1 MNAVYFIVA
10 KTILFLRTVWI
21 AFAELIL
28 IPGATDLTVETM
40 GMLNHRAALSQATW
54 AGLQA
59 LPGLA
64 DDMGKVF
71 ILPVPQSVCSKDE
84 VIL

>member
-28 IPGATDLTVETM
+28 MPGATDMTVETM
-40 GMLNHRAALSQATW
+40 GMLNHRAALSQA
-54 AGLQA
+54 
-59 LPGLA
+59 
-64 DDMGKVF
+64 
-71 ILPVPQSVCSKDE
+71 I
-84 VIL
+84 

>member
-28 IPGATDLTVETM
+28 MPGATDLTVESM
-40 GMLNHRAALSQATW
+40 GMLTRRATLSQAIW

-59 LPGLA
+59 LAGLA
-64 DDMGKVF
+64 DDMGKVST
-71 ILPVPQSVCSKDE
+71 LLVPQSVCSED
-84 VIL
+84 

>member
-1 MNAVYFIVA
+1 MNAVYFRVA

-28 IPGATDLTVETM
+28 MPGATDLTVESM
-40 GMLNHRAALSQATW
+40 GMLIRRAALSQAIW

-59 LPGLA
+59 LAGLA
-64 DDMGKVF
+64 DDMGKVST
-71 ILPVPQSVCSKDE
+71 LLVPQSVCSED
-84 VIL
+84 

>member
-1 MNAVYFIVA
+1 MNAVYFVVA

-28 IPGATDLTVETM
+28 MPGATDLTVESM
-40 GMLNHRAALSQATW
+40 GMLTRRAALSQAIW

-59 LPGLA
+59 LAGLA
-64 DDMGKVF
+64 DDMGKVST
-71 ILPVPQSVCSKDE
+71 LPVPQSVCSED
-84 VIL
+84 

>member
-28 IPGATDLTVETM
+28 MPGATDLTVESM
-40 GMLNHRAALSQATW
+40 GMLTRRAALSQAIW

-59 LPGLA
+59 LAGLA
-64 DDMGKVF
+64 DDMGKVST
-71 ILPVPQSVCSKDE
+71 LLVPQSFCSED
-84 VIL
+84 